1 MDAYMLIKAMAAL
14 NINKLLSKDYFV
26 SIKTLD
32 FLSGERFIIRKR
44 HY

>member
-14 NINKLLSKDYFV
+14 NINKLLQKDYFV

-32 FLSGERFIIRKR
+32 FLSGETFIIRKM